1 MVLPQKCGR
10 FSRQIHRI
18 DKLTFAIQDQFLH
31 NSPPNRIA
39 ISMEIFSVSR
49 NGVWFTRSGS
59 EESSQSRNFCV
70 PRISWEDFH
79 PTYPFLF
86 YTRSINCLK
95 NPLSNCNNSA

>member
-18 DKLTFAIQDQFLH
+18 DKLTFAIQGQFLH

-39 ISMEIFSVSR
+39 ISMGIFSVSR
-49 NGVWFTRSGS
+49 NGVRFTRSGS

-79 PTYPFLF
+79 PTYPSLILH
-86 YTRSINCLK
+86 TLH
-95 NPLSNCNNSA
+95 